1 MKSFRRRTWFLVSG
15 GTFAAILLAL
25 FVHSFVLSVNAV
37 VDSSYTIRILEITDP
52 TSTASLALDAND
64 KYPKSELDGLQGLA
78 NVKIDTMTMKR
89 FVSLRDNWD
98 GKYDA
103 VYIGKGAFSKT
114 LINSTGSTSEADRKI
129 AHNTTAVENDIT
141 LLKAKEI
148 TDYYISKGLNVFL
161 REETF
166 SQQTT
171 SNTQGVLY
179 ATFNPYRT
187 ATRSNVIFLKNLNEL
202 NTLTAAIK
210 DGSWSNL
217 STLEQRP
224 RLTITNKPDNY
235 SEGSATVYKSGDTLV
250 FPIKIDNISDPKTS
264 VRVKLYMN
272 VDSSLPVTEDTVVA
286 TKEITSSTDT
296 LSYTL
301 PSTFSGPLYW
311 RMEISTIAGL
321 KDFDTGNIFYKGI
334 KPVIKVLQ
342 IMPSG
347 KTDSN
352 LLNTNNMTTSYL
364 SSDNYELQI
373 TPKNMSWFNT
383 YITDHASTSDTT
395 SGLNGKF
402 DMVVF
407 GFQDMYD
414 RVSTPMLSKAAAEA
428 VKAFAKET
436 GQSLMLTHDTIFR
449 EVTAPY
455 QESTN
460 NYNYWSPYF
469 HDMVGQALP
478 RTYLGGNAVSPS
490 TKVVSVNQGLLTQYP
505 FNLDT
510 TGITANRYSVATTHD
525 QFFPLNLERADVIP
539 WYNISGSSRDTDDSY
554 NHFYTYSVGN
564 ITFSGTGHTN
574 TRFPEWEQKL
584 FVNTMYRAFT
594 GANHAPDIT
603 VYTPQD
609 MSTKPTYQDKLT
621 VSYAATDFD
630 FKDKE
635 LITAIQINKLTD
647 KGTYVKVDEMLE
659 KTVRSGETVTQIFNN
674 PLHEDGKLQIQIT
687 AKDKQGAL
695 ATKLITL
702 NVKKVDSNLSISR
715 SLSSDTV
722 ERGQPL
728 TITYSVKPNPIPVNT
743 VDAGD
748 KGVTQLVISD
758 IQYSEVFPAY
768 LKFNDL
774 EAEGLTH
781 SGNDASGYTITK
793 NLGNLTY
800 HLSEDGLTYVPDVT
814 TGISFTFTTV
824 PTEKIHYLL
833 DNSNLSFED
842 LHSLPAATATA
853 SATATAN
860 EIPQPPVNQTPTPT
874 QVVRIPPLGLA
885 KDFNVFISGDINRSG
900 GIEGTIAAG
909 GNVITSGSGIASTF
923 TGDPKTLDA
932 LIVGGNL
939 TFSNDSI
946 NGNVIVA
953 GTSDIASNVNIKGE
967 LKNGS
972 PIDFA
977 AEFKYLREQSD
988 ALAALPDNGQSKI
1001 YDWGETLLK
1010 GNSTTNVF
1018 TISGENIKNTVAI
1031 DVPKGSTVILNITGA
1046 NATLGNTSFNFC
1058 SSNKTIEDYKYN
1070 MDSCKGADKYSS
1082 TELEKQREKVIYNF
1096 YNKSTNGI
1104 IDTATKL
1111 TINGIDIQGT
1121 VLAPR
1126 AAIEFNNGKVY
1137 GTLVGASLVGGGT
1150 PMNIKFSGETGLPM
1164 PTTPIATTEPVATP
1178 TPEPTA
1184 EPTPSPTPAPVLARA
1199 IMKFDALSFDAI
1211 VKLTGVTLSDA
1222 TIRVNTSLNM
1232 LPLSDIIP
1240 LDVSNPTY
1248 TWVSDNPS
1256 VATVTQE
1263 GIVTG
1268 VTQGQA
1274 SITLT
1279 VRDIVGTTFSAI
1291 AKVEVITPAL
1301 NISGPSTGIV
1311 GIPNEYHATYNTVKD
1326 TLKGYE
1332 WSIKP
1337 DSNTAGAVLN
1347 DSTNSLNDY
1356 ATLVASQSGQVVLI
1370 AVAKTEAF
1378 PTGSAPR
1385 EVTVTFTNPVQEF
1398 VIEGLPS
1405 VKVNDTISL
1414 KIRVVRPLPY
1424 DPAEYDWSF
1433 VGDGRTYATFTDEPD
1448 SSSHIKLTGLKVTNI
1463 NQPVV
1468 VKAALKGAPADY
1480 PVEAFF
1486 SVTVGIRLE
1495 GLILTDP
1502 INIRVGTE
1510 RDLFSND
1517 LDVLPPPPS
1526 MELEDV
1532 SGKLKWNSSNPA
1544 VVSITQE
1551 GVIKGLIKG
1560 SARITV
1566 TSTDDT
1572 QIQDTVLVNV
1582 INEDRY

>member
-15 GTFAAILLAL
+15 GTFSAILIAL

-114 LINSTGSTSEADRKI
+114 LIKSTGSTSEADRKI

-286 TKEITSSTDT
+286 TKEITSPTDT

-352 LLNTNNMTTSYL
+352 LLNSNNMQTSYL

-373 TPKNMSWFNT
+373 TPKDMSWFNT
-383 YITDHASTSDTT
+383 YITDHAGTSDTT

-478 RTYLGGNAVSPS
+478 RTYLGGNAVNPS

-510 TGITANRYSVATTHD
+510 TGMTANRYSVATTHD

-715 SLSSDTV
+715 TLSSDTV

-814 TGISFTFTTV
+814 TGISFTVTTV

-853 SATATAN
+853 SATVSPIATASAATA
-860 EIPQPPVNQTPTPT
+860 PATASPTVAATATPAPVSSSKIFSSISSISSEFNAF
-874 QVVRIPPLGLA
+874 VLG
-885 KDFNVFISGDINRSG
+885 NVYLRSTNTDG
-900 GIEGTIAAG
+900 RIAAAGDVEFTSYSLYGNG
-909 GNVITSGSGIASTF
+909 G
-923 TGDPKTLDA
+923 TLSNS
-932 LIVGGNL
+932 LVVGGNFIFNGGNGA
-939 TFSNDSI
+939 TV
-946 NGNVIVA
+946 NGNVA
-953 GTSDIASNVNIKGE
+953 YG
-967 LKNGS
+967 
-972 PIDFA
+972 
-977 AEFKYLREQSD
+977 
-988 ALAALPDNGQSKI
+988 
-1001 YDWGETLLK
+1001 
-1010 GNSTTNVF
+1010 GNSTVTVNNSVTGSLTKATPINFEETEKYLLAQSTDFTSLTANGIVGTDLSFVGTDALQNVF
-1018 TISGENIKNTVAI
+1018 NVTASTLNNVKINAPQSSTVVINVLGQIINISGGFDLTNIQNNHI
-1031 DVPKGSTVILNITGA
+1031 IMNFPQ
-1046 NATLGNTSFNFC
+1046 ATS
-1058 SSNKTIEDYKYN
+1058 
-1070 MDSCKGADKYSS
+1070 
-1082 TELEKQREKVIYNF
+1082 
-1096 YNKSTNGI
+1096 
-1104 IDTATKL
+1104 L
-1111 TINGIDIQGT
+1111 TINGVAVKAT
-1121 VLAPR
+1121 VLAPL
-1126 AAIEFNNGKVY
+1126 ANVQFDNGQML
-1137 GTLVGASLVGGGT
+1137 GTLIAKSLRTDNGGYLKLGVFNGT
-1150 PMNIKFSGETGLPM
+1150 LP
-1164 PTTPIATTEPVATP
+1164 PVTVATP
-1178 TPEPTA
+1178 TPVITPAPTATPEPTA
-1184 EPTPSPTPAPVLARA
+1184 EPTPSPTPAPVLARVT
-1199 IMKFDALSFDAI
+1199 MKFDALSFDAI

-1232 LPLSDIIP
+1232 LPQANITP

-1256 VATVTQE
+1256 VATITQE

-1268 VTQGQA
+1268 VAQGEA

-1279 VRDIVGTTFSAI
+1279 VRDIVGTAFSAT

-1311 GIPNEYHATYNTVKD
+1311 GIPNEYHATYNTVND
-1326 TLKGYE
+1326 TIKGYE

-1337 DSNTAGAVLN
+1337 DSNTAGAVLDF
-1347 DSTNSLNDY
+1347 DSTKSLNDY

-1378 PTGSAPR
+1378 PNGSAPR

-1398 VIEGLPS
+1398 VIEGPPS

-1414 KIRVVRPLPY
+1414 TIRVIRPSPY
-1424 DPAEYDWSF
+1424 DPAEYAWSF
-1433 VGDGRTYATFTDEPD
+1433 VGAGRTYATFTNEPD
-1448 SSSHIKLTGLKVTNI
+1448 SSSHIKLTGLKITDI

-1468 VKAALKGAPADY
+1468 VKASLKGAPAEQ
-1480 PVEAFF
+1480 PVEAIFN
-1486 SVTVGIRLE
+1486 VTVGTR
-1495 GLILTDP
+1495 LTDLKL
-1502 INIRVGTE
+1502 IESIDIGVGKE
-1510 RDLFSND
+1510 NSRDLCDSKYLTLYPED
-1517 LDVLPPPPS
+1517 IELKDVIDK
-1526 MELEDV
+1526 LEW
-1532 SGKLKWNSSNPA
+1532 SSSNPA
-1544 VVSITQE
+1544 VVAVSSDGKIT
-1551 GVIKGLIKG
+1551 GLIKG
-1560 SARITV
+1560 SAKVTV
-1566 TSTDDT
+1566 IFKDDPS
-1572 QIQDTVLVNV
+1572 IKSSVMVNV
-1582 INEDRY
+1582 LNEDRY

>member
-15 GTFAAILLAL
+15 GTFAAILVAL

-171 SNTQGVLY
+171 SSTQGVLY

-235 SEGSATVYKSGDTLV
+235 SDGSATVYKSGDTLV
-250 FPIKIDNISDPKTS
+250 FPIKIDNISDPETS

-373 TPKNMSWFNT
+373 TPKDMKWFNT

-395 SGLNGKF
+395 SGLNGQF

-478 RTYLGGNAVSPS
+478 RTYLGGNAVNLS

-510 TGITANRYSVATTHD
+510 TGTTANRYSVATTHD

-574 TRFPEWEQKL
+574 TKFPEWEQKL

-647 KGTYVKVDEMLE
+647 EGTYVKVDEMLE

-687 AKDKQGAL
+687 VKDKQGAL

-781 SGNDASGYTITK
+781 SGNAASGYTITK

-814 TGISFTFTTV
+814 TGISFTVTTV

-842 LHSLPAATATA
+842 LHSLPATTATA
-853 SATATAN
+853 SAAVSPIATASAATAPATASPTVAATATPA
-860 EIPQPPVNQTPTPT
+860 PVSSSKIFSSISSISSEFNAF
-874 QVVRIPPLGLA
+874 ILG
-885 KDFNVFISGDINRSG
+885 NVYLRSTNTDG
-900 GIEGTIAAG
+900 RIAAAGDVEFTSYSLYGNG
-909 GNVITSGSGIASTF
+909 G
-923 TGDPKTLDA
+923 TLSNS
-932 LIVGGNL
+932 LVVGGNFIFNGGNGA
-939 TFSNDSI
+939 TV
-946 NGNVIVA
+946 NGNVA
-953 GTSDIASNVNIKGE
+953 YG
-967 LKNGS
+967 
-972 PIDFA
+972 
-977 AEFKYLREQSD
+977 
-988 ALAALPDNGQSKI
+988 
-1001 YDWGETLLK
+1001 
-1010 GNSTTNVF
+1010 GNSTVTVNNSVTGSLTKATPINFEETEKYLLAQSTDFTSLTANGTVGTDLSFVGTDALQNVF
-1018 TISGENIKNTVAI
+1018 NVTASTLNNVKINAPQSSTVVINVLGQIINISGGFDLTNIQNDHI
-1031 DVPKGSTVILNITGA
+1031 IMNFPQ
-1046 NATLGNTSFNFC
+1046 ATS
-1058 SSNKTIEDYKYN
+1058 
-1070 MDSCKGADKYSS
+1070 
-1082 TELEKQREKVIYNF
+1082 
-1096 YNKSTNGI
+1096 
-1104 IDTATKL
+1104 L
-1111 TINGIDIQGT
+1111 TINGVAVKAT
-1121 VLAPR
+1121 VLAPL
-1126 AAIEFNNGKVY
+1126 ANVQFDNGQML
-1137 GTLVGASLVGGGT
+1137 GTLIAKSLRTDNGGYLKLGVFNGT
-1150 PMNIKFSGETGLPM
+1150 LP
-1164 PTTPIATTEPVATP
+1164 PVTVATP
-1178 TPEPTA
+1178 MPVITPAPTATPVPTA
-1184 EPTPSPTPAPVLARA
+1184 EPTPSPTPAPVLARV

-1232 LPLSDIIP
+1232 LPLADITP

-1279 VRDIVGTTFSAI
+1279 VRDIVGTTFSAV

-1311 GIPNEYHATYNTVKD
+1311 GIPYEYHATYNTVKD

-1398 VIEGLPS
+1398 VIEGPPA
-1405 VKVNDTISL
+1405 VNINDTISL

-1424 DPAEYDWSF
+1424 DPAEYAWSF

-1448 SSSHIKLTGLKVTNI
+1448 SSSHIKLTGLKITDI

-1468 VKAALKGAPADY
+1468 VKASLKGAPAEQ
-1480 PVEAFF
+1480 PVEAIFN
-1486 SVTVGIRLE
+1486 VTVGTR
-1495 GLILTDP
+1495 LTDLKL
-1502 INIRVGTE
+1502 IESIDIGVGKE
-1510 RDLFSND
+1510 NSRDLCDSKYLTLYPED
-1517 LDVLPPPPS
+1517 IELKDVIDK
-1526 MELEDV
+1526 LEW
-1532 SGKLKWNSSNPA
+1532 SSSNPA
-1544 VVSITQE
+1544 VVAVSSDGKIT
-1551 GVIKGLIKG
+1551 GLIKG
-1560 SARITV
+1560 SAKVTV
-1566 TSTDDT
+1566 IFKDDPS
-1572 QIQDTVLVNV
+1572 IKSSVMVNV
-1582 INEDRY
+1582 LNEDRY